1 MVKKIVRGESRR
13 RRTLSGG
20 GRCAIFL
27 FWRERHYEE
36 IIYFTAHER

>member
-1 MVKKIVRGESRR
+1 MPWGKKIERGESYR

-27 FWRERHYEE
+27 FWRERNYG
-36 IIYFTAHER
+36 IKRYS